1 MENNLKVQT
10 SDKFAVQNTASLSLF
25 LYPSTIHVFARD
37 KNQSITA
44 IHSYEGVS
52 WKKLDEILASD
63 PLTKLDVPAK
73 VYVHEALFTLL
84 PGVFFQQGSEKEYL
98 QLAGKI
104 PASPYFFHTT
114 VDSNN
119 VQILSCIPEKL
130 EQQLRERFSE
140 LSFYHGSCSFLAYL
154 FKERFNLIGQEI
166 WINLFGSHIYIAG
179 FTDQELSVFNRFE
192 VETKEDILKYTLIL
206 MESLRQDRNHARV
219 TLFGSTEKS
228 GITEEWGKSY
238 FANFRLLQPHAN
250 QNYGPGL
257 SQDKAPSIF
266 ESFWHY
272 M

>member
-1 MENNLKVQT
+1 LENNLKVQT

-63 PLTKLDVPAK
+63 LLTKLDVPAK
-73 VYVHEALFTLL
+73 VYVHEELFTLL

-119 VQILSCIPEKL
+119 VQILSCIPKKL

-154 FKERFNLIGQEI
+154 FKERFNLIGQEV
-166 WINLFGSHIYIAG
+166 WINLFGSHIYLAA

-192 VETKEDILKYTLIL
+192 VETKEDILKYTMIL
-206 MESLRQDRNHARV
+206 MESLHHDRNHARV
-219 TLFGSTEKS
+219 TLFGSSEKS
-228 GITEEWGKSY
+228 GISEEWGKSY

>member
-1 MENNLKVQT
+1 M

-25 LYPSTIHVFARD
+25 LYPSSLHVFARD

-44 IHSYEGVS
+44 IHSYERIS
-52 WKKLDEILASD
+52 WKKLDEVLSSD
-63 PLTKLDVPAK
+63 ALTKLDVPAK
-73 VYVHEALFTLL
+73 VYFHEALFTLL
-84 PGVFFQQGSEKEYL
+84 PGAIFQPGNEKEYL
-98 QLAGKI
+98 QLAGKL
-104 PASPYFFHTT
+104 PESPHFFHTA

-130 EQQLRERFSE
+130 HRPLSKRFSE
-140 LSFYHGSCSFLAYL
+140 LSFYHGSCSFLSYL

-166 WINLFGSHIYIAG
+166 WINLFDSHAYLAA
-179 FTDQELSVFNRFE
+179 FTDPRCLPILFISKQ
-192 VETKEDILKYTLIL
+192 TKEDILKYTLIL